1 MKLIH
6 TVKDLHVELQAC
18 RDNNKTIG
26 LVPTMGSLHQGH
38 VSLVRKSVTQND
50 ITVVS
55 VFVNPTQF
63 NNINDL
69 LTYPRSL
76 DKDALLLQEN
86 GVDIVFAPSESEMY
100 PQPDERKFDY
110 SPLDQVM
117 EGKHRPG
124 HFNGVCQVVSKLFA
138 MVEPNRAYFGEKDF
152 QQLAII
158 RKMAS
163 ELFPSL
169 EVVGCPIVREADG
182 LALSSRNARLSANDR
197 QEALTISKVLFAS
210 VEFGKSHPL
219 KDTYDFVVAGIK
231 NNPALELEYFELVDG
246 NNLQPVADWSESDY
260 IVGCITVYCGDSVR
274 LIDNIIYKK

>member
-6 TVKDLHVELQAC
+6 TVKDLQAELQAC

-38 VSLVRKSVTQND
+38 ASLVSSCVTQND
-50 ITVVS
+50 VTVVS

-76 DKDALLLQEN
+76 EKDCQLLQEN
-86 GVDIVFAPSESEMY
+86 GVDIVFAPSDAEMY
-100 PQPDERKFDY
+100 PEPDTRVFDY

-138 MVEPNRAYFGEKDF
+138 IVQPDYAYFGEKDF

-158 RKMAS
+158 RRMAS

-169 EVVGCPIVREADG
+169 NIIGCPIVRQADG
-182 LALSSRNARLSANDR
+182 LALSSRNARLSTADR
-197 QEALTISKVLFAS
+197 KEALSISKVLFSS
-210 VEFGKSHPL
+210 VDFAKSHTL
-219 KDTYDFVVAGIK
+219 QETFDFVVNGIK
-231 NNPALELEYFELVDG
+231 ANPALELEYFEMVDG
-246 NNLQPVADWSESDY
+246 NDLQPVQDWSDSDY
-260 IVGCITVYCGDSVR
+260 VVGCITVYCGDSVR
-274 LIDNIIYKK
+274 LIDNIIYNK

>member
-6 TVKDLHVELQAC
+6 TIKDLQAELQAC
-18 RDNNKTIG
+18 RDNNKTVG

-38 VSLVRKSVTQND
+38 VFLVSNSVTQND

-76 DKDALLLQEN
+76 EKDCQLLQEN
-86 GVDIVFAPSESEMY
+86 GVDIVFAPSDSEMY
-100 PQPDERKFDY
+100 PEPDTREFDY

-138 MVEPNRAYFGEKDF
+138 IVQPDNAYFGEKDF

-158 RKMAS
+158 KRMAS

-169 EVVGCPIVREADG
+169 TIVGCPIVRETDG
-182 LALSSRNARLSANDR
+182 LALSSRNARLSAVDR
-197 QEALTISKVLFAS
+197 KEALTISKVLFSS
-210 VEFGKSHPL
+210 VEFAKSHTL
-219 KDTYDFVVAGIK
+219 QETFDFVVGGIK
-231 NNPALELEYFELVDG
+231 AKPALELEYFEMVDA
-246 NNLQPVADWSESDY
+246 NNLQPVQNWTDSTNV
-260 IVGCITVYCGDSVR
+260 VGCITVYCGDSVR
-274 LIDNIIYKK
+274 LIDNITYNK